1 MCYRAATWHHERK
14 STNTTCYG
22 RYIRSV
28 CNLSKRDLD
37 KIRAEPR
44 KSGCLLANKFNLD
57 VDPSAPLCLVKERY
71 KKLEK

>member
-1 MCYRAATWHHERK
+1 M
-14 STNTTCYG
+14 
-22 RYIRSV
+22 